1 MVFDLD
7 RFRILIRNLNNCM
20 DSLIKVGIV
29 EDNPYMREGWETFID
44 LEKDMCIVGSYE
56 SFEKAW
62 DSDELKKCDVI
73 LMDIE
78 LPGISGIEGLRKIK
92 QEGLDVQIIMATI
105 FDDDDNIFNA
115 VKAGAVGYL
124 LKKTSPEDLVVAIRQ
139 AFAGGSP
146 MTPNIAR
153 KIIQTFHVKALPKQ
167 EALTE
172 REHEILQ
179 ELATG
184 RSYTEIGKKVF
195 LSVDGVRHHIRG
207 IYKKLEVHSRSE
219 AVSKGINKNLIVV

>member
-1 MVFDLD
+1 ME
-7 RFRILIRNLNNCM
+7 
-20 DSLIKVGIV
+20 SLIKVGIV

-44 LEKDMCIVGSYE
+44 LEKDMCMVC
-56 SFEKAW
+56 SFETFEEAW
-62 DSDELKKCDVI
+62 DSGDLKKCNVI

-78 LPGISGIEGLRKIK
+78 LPGISGIEGVKKIK
-92 QEGLDVQIIMATI
+92 TAELDVQVIMATI

-124 LKKTSPEDLVVAIRQ
+124 LKKTPPEELVVAIRE
-139 AFAGGSP
+139 AMSGGSP

-153 KIIQTFHVKALPKQ
+153 KVIKTFHVQSLPEEKALS
-167 EALTE
+167 E
-172 REHEILQ
+172 RELEILQ

-184 RSYTEIGKKVF
+184 RSYAEIGKKVF

-207 IYKKLEVHSRSE
+207 IYKKLEVNSRSE
-219 AVSKGINKNLIVV
+219 AVSKGINRNLIAV

>member
-1 MVFDLD
+1 
-7 RFRILIRNLNNCM
+7 M
-20 DSLIKVGIV
+20 DKIIKVGIV

-44 LEKDMCIVGSYE
+44 LERDMCIIGSYE
-56 SFEKAW
+56 SFEEAW
-62 DSDELKKCDVI
+62 DSKDLLKCDLI
-73 LMDIE
+73 IMDID
-78 LPGISGIEGLRKIK
+78 LPGISGIEGVKKLKR
-92 QEGLDVQIIMATI
+92 EGAKAEVVMATI

-124 LKKTSPEDLVVAIRQ
+124 LKKTSPEDLVLAIRQ
-139 AFAGGSP
+139 AHDGGSP

-153 KIIQTFHVKALPKQ
+153 KVIQTFHIKALPKHQ
-167 EALTE
+167 ELTE

-184 RSYTEIGKKVF
+184 RSYVEIGKKIF

-219 AVSKGINKNLIVV
+219 AVSKGINRNLIDI

>member
-1 MVFDLD
+1 
-7 RFRILIRNLNNCM
+7 M

-44 LEKDMCIVGSYE
+44 LEEDMCMVC
-56 SFEKAW
+56 SFETFEEAW
-62 DSDELKKCDVI
+62 DSNELRKCDII
-73 LMDIE
+73 LMDID
-78 LPGISGIEGLRKIK
+78 LPGISGIEGVKKIK
-92 QEGLDVQIIMATI
+92 KENLDVHIIMATI

-124 LKKTSPEDLVVAIRQ
+124 LKKTSPEDLVIAIRQ
-139 AFAGGSP
+139 ANEGGSP

-153 KIIQTFHVKALPKQ
+153 KVIQTFHVKALPKQ
-167 EALTE
+167 KALTD
-172 REHEILQ
+172 RELEILQ

-184 RSYTEIGKKVF
+184 RSYVEIGKKVF

-207 IYKKLEVHSRSE
+207 IYKKLEVNSRSE
-219 AVSKGINKNLIVV
+219 AVSKGMNRNLIAV